1 MIFYITCESILICLT
16 EPCVLENLEQAK
28 ILSVRYNK
36 TLISGSV
43 ATAHDQDRRNV
54 FLKRDNKTETETTES
69 DQWVFN
75 KIDGPNR
82 RYRIK
87 NLQTNE
93 YLYASA
99 DGDEEDNDPFD
110 FRHIVRRRVF
120 TSMNLTTTP
129 DSGPQTDWEINCSPE
144 GSPNGYTIKNLQ
156 YGEYLY
162 SAADEWAFDKGRRS
176 VFTWKNYYT
185 LGIEGIWKFQ
195 GISTTNGQSST

>member
-1 MIFYITCESILICLT
+1 MKGGVYYSSSLKISQFCYVICESFLICLT
-16 EPCVLENLEQAK
+16 EPCVLENFEQAK

-75 KIDGPNR
+75 KIDGTNR

-93 YLYASA
+93 YLL
-99 DGDEEDNDPFD
+99 
-110 FRHIVRRRVF
+110 RR
-120 TSMNLTTTP
+120 L
-129 DSGPQTDWEINCSPE
+129 I
-144 GSPNGYTIKNLQ
+144 IKILQ
-156 YGEYLY
+156 
-162 SAADEWAFDKGRRS
+162 
-176 VFTWKNYYT
+176 V
-185 LGIEGIWKFQ
+185 
-195 GISTTNGQSST
+195 

>member
-1 MIFYITCESILICLT
+1 MNSFFICLT
-16 EPCVLENLEQAK
+16 EPCLLEKFEQAK
-28 ILSVRYNK
+28 ILSVQYNK
-36 TLISGSV
+36 TLISGSLD
-43 ATAHDQDRRNV
+43 TAHDQDRRNV
-54 FLKRDNKTETETTES
+54 FVNRGNETESMES
-69 DQWVFN
+69 DQWVLI
-75 KIDGPNR
+75 KIADTNQH
-82 RYRIK
+82 YRIR

-99 DGDEEDNDPFD
+99 DGDKEDNDPYNFPQ
-110 FRHIVRRRVF
+110 IVRRRVF
-120 TSMNLTTTP
+120 TSINLTTTP
-129 DSGPQTDWEINCSPE
+129 DSGPQYDWEINCSPE